1 MDVID
6 LHYEI
11 EGEGPD
17 LVMLHGG
24 GGGIGDLDALRE
36 RLAPG
41 RRVISPDQRG
51 HGRSPDPGEL
61 SYAAMAAD
69 TVALLD
75 SLKVS
80 GADLVGWSDGGVLAL
95 LIARD
100 RPDLVRRVVSI
111 SGNAANDMEPGPFTP
126 EAEDYLAKLTPAEL
140 PIPAGRAAI
149 DPDGT
154 AWLTTA
160 ARLIGMWRVGNDLT
174 FDDLRNLAAPVL
186 YIAADRD
193 IVPLDHTVAMFEATP
208 AAQLAILPAAN
219 HGLASNRV
227 DEVAALT
234 ARFLAEELP
243 DATRPRL

>member
-1 MDVID
+1 MAVVA
-6 LHYEI
+6 LHHEI

-24 GGGIGDLDALRE
+24 GGGIGDLASLRE

-61 SYAAMAAD
+61 SYGAMAAD
-69 TVALLD
+69 TAALLD
-75 SLKVS
+75 SLRVS

-95 LIARD
+95 LVARD

-111 SGNAANDMEPGPFTP
+111 SGNGANDTDPGPFTP
-126 EAEDYLAKLTPAEL
+126 GAEAYLAKLTPANL
-140 PIPAGRAAI
+140 PLPDGRDAI

-154 AWLTTA
+154 AWSATA
-160 ARLIGMWRVGNDLT
+160 ARLIAMWRVGNDLT
-174 FDDLRNLAAPVL
+174 FDDLRGLAAPVL

-208 AAQLAILPAAN
+208 VAQLAILPAAN
-219 HGLASNRV
+219 HGLAFNRV

-234 ARFLAEELP
+234 SRFLAEELP
-243 DATRPRL
+243 DPATSHG